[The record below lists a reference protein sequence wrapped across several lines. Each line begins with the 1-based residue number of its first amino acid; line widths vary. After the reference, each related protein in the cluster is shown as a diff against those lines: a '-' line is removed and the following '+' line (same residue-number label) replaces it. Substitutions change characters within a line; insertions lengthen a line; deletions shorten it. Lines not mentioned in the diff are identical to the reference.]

1 MWPFSTSY
9 PTRTLQQLEAEY
21 DYIIVGGGTGGCVLA
36 RRLAEDSSSSVLVIE
51 RGDARDIWLDRFPL
65 PSTHHWSDGKHSMV
79 LEADMLGQ
87 KTDII
92 TGKGLGGTS
101 RINAMQYS
109 RGAPGE
115 YNAWAQAGR
124 KGWSYQELLP
134 YFERA
139 ECLYNPVTKGHHG
152 TEGLWKIQSPS
163 STFKF
168 GLNEHIIKGSQ
179 KAGFAYGKDVSD
191 PKLPTSGCFLIHHT
205 IDSSGNRH
213 STFRAFLPKEFVLAH
228 DQNLHLCVNTVAR
241 KIETARLADG
251 NLRATGVVIQSVT
264 PGAASVLVKA
274 RREVILCSGA
284 LRTPQ
289 ILMLRY
295 DKILAMPF
303 IAYRALYAYSGIGPE
318 KHLNDMGI
326 PVVYNLEGVGSS
338 LQDHM
343 GAHLD
348 LQCTLEH
355 SLAVLIW
362 RPWYLFYQL
371 LRYFLFGDGWFLTSL
386 VEVCVLTCER
396 WLDADAGQKPL
407 GENDKDASR
416 PENVP
421 DIEIITSSI
430 CDWRSPGYDRTRGGF
445 TMLAAPL
452 RPFSR
457 GTLRLCSS
465 DPLEQ
470 PAVNLN
476 YLADVRDRTNL
487 RAGIRLCMRIA
498 REMENGGYP
507 VGYFKAPR
515 SLDDD
520 ALDAF
525 IVGHSQSFLHY
536 SSTCRMAPRDDPEPG
551 VVDDE
556 LRVHGFKNLRI
567 ADASIFPQVPAAHLQ
582 APVVVVAEK
591 CADMVKASALKFK
604 SDMKSAN

>member
-9 PTRTLQQLEAEY
+9 PTKTPQQLNAEY

-36 RRLAEDSSSSVLVIE
+36 RRLAEDSSCSVLVIE

-65 PSTHHWSDGKHSMV
+65 PSTHHWSDRKHSMV
-79 LEADMLGQ
+79 LEADMLGPRR
-87 KTDII
+87 
-92 TGKGLGGTS
+92 TS

-139 ECLYNPVTKGHHG
+139 ECLYNPVTKGHYG
-152 TEGLWKIQSPS
+152 TEGIIIQ
-163 STFKF
+163 
-168 GLNEHIIKGSQ
+168 GSQ

-205 IDSSGNRH
+205 IDLSGNRH
-213 STFRAFLPKEFVLAH
+213 STFRAFLPMEFVLAH

-241 KIETARLADG
+241 KIETEQLADG
-251 NLRATGVVIQSVT
+251 NLRATGVVVQSMT
-264 PGAASVLVKA
+264 PGTASVFVKT

-289 ILMLRY
+289 VLML
-295 DKILAMPF
+295 
-303 IAYRALYAYSGIGPE
+303 SGIGPE
-318 KHLNDMGI
+318 KHLRDMGI
-326 PVVYNLEGVGSS
+326 PVVHNLEGVGSN

-343 GAHLD
+343 GAGID
-348 LQCTLEH
+348 LQCSLEH
-355 SLAVLIW
+355 SLYVLV
-362 RPWYLFYQL
+362 RPPWYLLYQL
-371 LRYFLFGDGWFLTSL
+371 LRYFIFGDGWFLTSL
-386 VEVCVLTCER
+386 VEVCILTCER
-396 WLDADAGQKPL
+396 WLDADSGQKPL
-407 GENDKDASR
+407 GEKDKDASL
-416 PENVP
+416 PENIP
-421 DIEIITSSI
+421 DIEIMTSSV
-430 CDWRSPGYDRTRGGF
+430 CDWRFPEFDRTRGGF

-457 GTLRLCSS
+457 GTLRLRSS

-470 PAVNLN
+470 PVVNLN

-487 RAGIRLCMRIA
+487 RAGIRLCMRIV

-525 IVGHSQSFLHY
+525 VDGHSQSFLHY

-556 LRVHGFKNLRI
+556 LRVHGFTNLRI
-567 ADASIFPQVPAAHLQ
+567 ADASVFPQIPAAHLQ
-582 APVVVVAEK
+582 APVVAVTEK
-591 CADMVKASALKFK
+591 CADMTKATWKA
-604 SDMKSAN
+604 